1 MAIGTGSIA
10 GGGKFTGSSRQGYST
25 GQDRGQALAHIAQ
38 RKAAARAKGNEKE
51 ASMWAMVGAAVLGTV
66 AGIAAPGPGFA
77 VGPALM
83 GAAGGAQ
90 LAYGGAKLAQ
100 DDPSG
105 TAMVISGLGTAGAGM
120 AKYGTPKQ
128 VGFSQEAIEGLKKHG
143 VFSVNAGDR
152 AKAMSTLPPELMQ
165 VLTDNPEKAMM
176 MMKLYENQAAGQGV

>member
-10 GGGKFTGSSRQGYST
+10 GGGKFMGPSRQGYST

-51 ASMWAMVGAAVLGTV
+51 AAMWAMIGAAVLGTV

-105 TAMVISGLGTAGAGM
+105 AAMVISGLGTAGAGM

-128 VGFSQEAIEGLKKHG
+128 VGFSQESIEGLKNAG
-143 VFSVNAGDR
+143 VFSTTAGAR
-152 AKAMSTLPPELMQ
+152 AKAMATLPPELMQ
-165 VLTDNPEKAMM
+165 VLLDNPEQITMLQNMYGA
-176 MMKLYENQAAGQGV
+176 QVPGQGL